1 MAHRPRFRRFCIA
14 AAAAAVVLLQGSAA
28 AAPDATPSPQRQRE
42 LVHLLR
48 QDCGSC
54 HGMTLKGGL
63 GPALTAEALRDRP
76 AESLE
81 ATIIHGRP
89 GTPMPPWG
97 RFMTE
102 GEARWLVER
111 LLSGEPHGA
120 R

>member
-1 MAHRPRFRRFCIA
+1 MANRSHLRELGIVAAVAATLLPTFAIA
-14 AAAAAVVLLQGSAA
+14 APGES
-28 AAPDATPSPQRQRE
+28 PSPQRQRE

-54 HGMTLKGGL
+54 HGMRLTGGL
-63 GPALTAEALRDRP
+63 GPALTADALRERP
-76 AESLE
+76 AASLE

-89 GTPMPPWG
+89 GTAMPPWG

-102 GEARWLVER
+102 GEARWLVE
-111 LLSGEPHGA
+111 LLRSGEPHVP